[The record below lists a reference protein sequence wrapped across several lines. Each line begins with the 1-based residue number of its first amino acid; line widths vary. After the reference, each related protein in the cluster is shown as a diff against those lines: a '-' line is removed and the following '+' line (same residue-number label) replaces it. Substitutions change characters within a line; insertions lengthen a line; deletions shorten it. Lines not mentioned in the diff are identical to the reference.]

1 MMLVMNDMLG
11 ESLLML
17 VQDLNRLQRVLDD
30 LRELVEN
37 RRELSDALNDMEF
50 DFTDDDI
57 LN

>member
-1 MMLVMNDMLG
+1 MLVMNDMLG

>member
-1 MMLVMNDMLG
+1 MLVMNHMLE
-11 ESLLML
+11 ESFLML

>member
-1 MMLVMNDMLG
+1 MLVMNGMLE

-37 RRELSDALNDMEF
+37 RREISGALNDMEF

>member
-1 MMLVMNDMLG
+1 MLVMNGMLE

-37 RRELSDALNDMEF
+37 RRELSGALNDMEF

>member
-1 MMLVMNDMLG
+1 MMLVMNDMLE

>member
-1 MMLVMNDMLG
+1 MMLVMNGMLE

-37 RRELSDALNDMEF
+37 RRELSGALNDMEF

>member
-1 MMLVMNDMLG
+1 
-11 ESLLML
+11 ML

>member
-1 MMLVMNDMLG
+1 MMLVMNGMLE